1 MPPNEDRLAAMEK
14 LPPPPAWR
22 MEPFLYNLFELLGSR
37 PEIAIKIS
45 LMTLD
50 YDRECAEA
58 KARMYKKIN
67 ELMIEAKLGS

>member
-22 MEPFLYNLFELLGSR
+22 MEPFLYNLFELLASR

-45 LMTLD
+45 LLAIE
-50 YDRECAEA
+50 YDKECAQA
-58 KARMYKKIN
+58 KIKMYDAIKELKID
-67 ELMIEAKLGS
+67 AKLGY